1 MSPPPQSEDFKD
13 RPPPLKKTM
22 RKHLKN
28 TAALF
33 VLLLAVVPAAPG
45 QSRRAAGAKP
55 KAKET
60 VDEVERLL
68 ERHVLAQGG
77 VDLFKVRT
85 RIVRGRVDMSE
96 SPVPGS
102 FESYAKAPDMEMSII
117 NAPIGQYI
125 SANDGVSRWHQSPWG
140 AATRVGLGGGGG
152 SILPKAENGQGGF
165 KWRNA
170 FTASRLKGRAKV
182 DGREMIV
189 LAATEK
195 GGQPMLL
202 YFDAETYLLRK
213 QEPDRAAGAKFDKE
227 FKGIYIDSYATVDG
241 VKVPALFRLV
251 AEDFTLTFRVTEV
264 KHNVIINDGLF
275 RTPGGK

>member
-1 MSPPPQSEDFKD
+1 
-13 RPPPLKKTM
+13 M

-45 QSRRAAGAKP
+45 QSRRAAAAGGAK
-55 KAKET
+55 AT
-60 VDEVERLL
+60 DSVDEVERLL

-77 VDLFKVRT
+77 VALFKVRT
-85 RIVRGRVDMSE
+85 RIVRGRVEMSE

-102 FESYAKAPDMEMSII
+102 FEAYAKAPDMEMSVI
-117 NAPIGQYI
+117 NAPFGQFI
-125 SANDGVSRWHQSPWG
+125 AANDGVSRWEQAPWG
-140 AATRVGLGGGGG
+140 AATRVGLGGGSG
-152 SILPKAENGQGGF
+152 SILPKTEKDKGGF
-165 KWRNA
+165 KWRSA
-170 FTASRLKGRAKV
+170 FIASRLKGRAKV

-213 QEPDRAAGAKFDKE
+213 QEPDRAAGAKVDKE
-227 FKGIYIDSYATVDG
+227 LKGIYIDSYATVDG
-241 VKVPALFRLV
+241 VKVPVLFRLV

-275 RTPGGK
+275 RSPGGK

>member
-1 MSPPPQSEDFKD
+1 
-13 RPPPLKKTM
+13 M
-22 RKHLKN
+22 RNHLKN

-33 VLLLAVVPAAPG
+33 ALLLVAVVPAAPG
-45 QSRRAAGAKP
+45 QSRRAAGGE
-55 KAKET
+55 KAKGT

-77 VDLFKVRT
+77 GALFKVRT

-96 SPVPGS
+96 SPLPGS

-125 SANDGVSRWHQSPWG
+125 SANDGVSRWRQSPWG
-140 AATRVGLGGGGG
+140 SATRVGLGGGSG
-152 SILPKAENGQGGF
+152 SIAPKAEKGQDGF

-170 FTASRLKGRAKV
+170 FTASRLKGRAQV

-195 GGQPMLL
+195 GGQPMLM

-213 QEPDRAAGAKFDKE
+213 QEPDRAAGAKADKE
-227 FKGIYIDSYATVDG
+227 FKAIYIDSYGTVDG

-251 AEDFTLTFRVTEV
+251 TEEFTLTFRVTEV
-264 KHNVIINDGLF
+264 RHNVLIDDALF
-275 RTPGGK
+275 RSPGGK

>member
-1 MSPPPQSEDFKD
+1 M
-13 RPPPLKKTM
+13 RNILKT
-22 RKHLKN
+22 

-45 QSRRAAGAKP
+45 QSRRAGGAK
-55 KAKET
+55 AKVNDT

-77 VDLFKVRT
+77 VELLKVRT
-85 RIVRGRVDMSE
+85 RITRGRVEMSE
-96 SPVPGS
+96 SPIPGN

-117 NAPIGQYI
+117 NAPLGQFI
-125 SANDGVSRWHQSPWG
+125 IANDGVSRWQQSPWG
-140 AATRVGLGGGGG
+140 AATRVGLGGGSG
-152 SILPKAENGQGGF
+152 SILPQAGKGEGGF
-165 KWRNA
+165 KWRSA

-195 GGQPMLL
+195 GGQPMLM

-213 QEPDRAAGAKFDKE
+213 QEPDRAAGAKVDKE
-227 FKGIYIDSYATVDG
+227 FKAIYIDSYGTVDG
-241 VKVPALFRLV
+241 VKVPARFRLV
-251 AEDFTLTFRVTEV
+251 AEEFTLTFRVTEV
-264 KHNVIINDGLF
+264 KHNVLIDDSLF
-275 RTPGGK
+275 RNPGGR